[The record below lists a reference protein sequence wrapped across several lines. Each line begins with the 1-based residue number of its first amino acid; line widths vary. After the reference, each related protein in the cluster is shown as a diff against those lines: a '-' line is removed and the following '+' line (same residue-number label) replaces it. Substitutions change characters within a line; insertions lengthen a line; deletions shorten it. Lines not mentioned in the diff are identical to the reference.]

1 MHYVDN
7 NLTLTKTSNSISYNT
22 TYQLAVDLE
31 TGTSST
37 ALLCA
42 TIPVFTLHNMLIL
55 CLLILNQN
63 FIQGTDPIFTLHS
76 FDRPSLVKSSSDFA
90 RLTFFFSYNLLFCK
104 EVNP

>member
-1 MHYVDN
+1 MKIIRPMTPLRRRMLEDMHYVDN

-63 FIQGTDPIFTLHS
+63 FIQGTDPIF
-76 FDRPSLVKSSSDFA
+76 A
-90 RLTFFFSYNLLFCK
+90 RLRQ
-104 EVNP
+104 PHR